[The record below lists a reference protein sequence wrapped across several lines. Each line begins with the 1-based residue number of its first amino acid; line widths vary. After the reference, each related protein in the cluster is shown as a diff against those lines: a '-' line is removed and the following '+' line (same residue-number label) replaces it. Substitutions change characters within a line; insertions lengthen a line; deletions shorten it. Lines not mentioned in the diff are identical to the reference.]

1 MSGSSTVSY
10 TARAIAEHVAA
21 ELVGSPDAIISR
33 PDAIDDATQGT
44 LTFLRSPKFASKWAT
59 SHATAALLTRDLSQ
73 IAGEPGQ
80 GRALLYVRN
89 VDDAMARVLDL
100 FAPPPPPL
108 TPTRHPSAL
117 IDPAAS
123 VHPSATIGPYCIV
136 SHGAHV
142 GAHTHLV
149 AQVYLGPNA
158 SVGQHCTL
166 HPGVRVLD
174 RCVIGDRCIL
184 HPGVCIGAD
193 GFGYRATDSGP
204 AKVPHIGNV
213 VLGNDVE
220 IGANACIDRAKFS
233 STSIGHGTK
242 IDNLVQIGHNCRI
255 GRCCIICGHTGIAGS
270 VILGDGVVL
279 GGNVGIADNVEI
291 GPGAMLTGN
300 TSATND
306 LPGGGVYM
314 GIPATPIREA
324 RRNYVAFRNL
334 AKSISDLKKRLG
346 SLDGPNLSL

>member
-10 TARAIAEHVAA
+10 TARAIADHLAA
-21 ELVGSPDAIISR
+21 ELVGAPDAIISR
-33 PDAIDDATQGT
+33 PDAIDDATPGT
-44 LTFLRSPKFASKWAT
+44 LTFLRSPKFAAKWSA
-59 SHATAALLTRDLSQ
+59 SLATAALLTRDLSQ

-89 VDDAMARVLDL
+89 VDDAMARALQL

-108 TPTRHPSAL
+108 TPTRHPTAV
-117 IDPAAS
+117 IDPSATI
-123 VHPSATIGPYCIV
+123 HPSATIGPFCVIAQ
-136 SHGAHV
+136 GASV
-142 GAHTHLV
+142 AAHAHLV
-149 AQVYLGPNA
+149 AQVYLGPHA
-158 SVGQHCTL
+158 SVGQHSTL

-220 IGANACIDRAKFS
+220 VGANACIDRAKFS
-233 STSIGHGTK
+233 STTIGHGTK

-255 GRCCIICGHTGIAGS
+255 GRGCIICGHTGVAGS

-334 AKSISDLKKRLG
+334 AKSISEIKRRLG
-346 SLDGPNLSL
+346 SPDGPTLSL